1 VGAVVKI
8 EPEIVF
14 KLRAPVD
21 SATLDAAG
29 ETWTAALQ
37 GIALRDLTLT
47 TTP

>member
-1 VGAVVKI
+1 VVKI

-21 SATLDAAG
+21 SANLDAAG
-29 ETWTAALQ
+29 ETWTAALE
-37 GIALRDLTLT
+37 GIALSDLTLT